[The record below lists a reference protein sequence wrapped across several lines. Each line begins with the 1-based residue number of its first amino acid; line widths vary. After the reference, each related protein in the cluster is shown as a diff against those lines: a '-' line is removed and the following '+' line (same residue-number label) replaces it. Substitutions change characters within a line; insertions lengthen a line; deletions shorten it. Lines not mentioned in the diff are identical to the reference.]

1 MEPDRFEA
9 WLRALAATPSRRT
22 FVGTAIGGLLAA
34 RARGVQAKPA
44 RQATSAAATPVAP
57 TSVCVNPDRT
67 GLQQRSPGDL
77 VAYEEL
83 TANGDPNF
91 PPGSRIWRVLYV
103 STGRDNTERTLVC
116 GLVVAPEHGAKVF
129 DGPDGPRGRAV
140 SWSHGTRGLIPRCL
154 ASSDPAGSLWG
165 PTAEGINLV
174 HWSDKEDGTGPQG
187 TAVDGI
193 LAGMTGAGWIVT
205 ASDLYADLWGGTTLE
220 PFIIGKIEGAN
231 GTDLVRAAHY
241 LMTAVGLPTGVESY
255 DVVSAGHSQGGH
267 SALWMAQLLEP
278 YSEATA
284 SKDSPSLALAGV
296 VLEAPA
302 AVLITQPGDPDT
314 SLGAGLFDWT
324 LPAEA
329 PELGDQEAIGLMFSY
344 VFGSWASYAAGAQPN
359 PEAMPAFP
367 PSPAGLDLSAV
378 VTPEAEEVV
387 QSIAELCWSDTDL
400 VTPLITPFAKTS
412 FFTPALADG
421 PKING
426 LIHGNFDTIC
436 AGNPSPEMAA
446 WCDWSRYNVAGPRG
460 ASSLPKLPRRGDA
473 LAPVLIAAGNND
485 VVVHCVA
492 PPSAPDTV
500 PSGSDCVP
508 AALYAALA
516 QDYCP
521 AGEPRGSL
529 TLNIWQAEK
538 GVNEAGHE
546 DIPGLLAT
554 ADLKTPR
561 FQGSPL
567 QRFIAA
573 AFDRTLQPGC
583 TATVVNGGTS

>member
-1 MEPDRFEA
+1 VEPDRFES
-9 WLRALAATPSRRT
+9 WLRSIAATPSRRT
-22 FVGTAIGGLLAA
+22 FIGTAIGGLLTS
-34 RARGVQAKPA
+34 RARGTRAEPA
-44 RQATSAAATPVAP
+44 RQATPVGATPVAP
-57 TSVCVNPDRT
+57 TGVCVNPDRT

-83 TANGDPNF
+83 AANGDPHF

-116 GLVVAPEHGAKVF
+116 GVVIAPEHGPKIF
-129 DGPDGPRGRAV
+129 DGPEGPRGRVV

-154 ASSDPAGSLWG
+154 AASDPAGSIWG
-165 PTAEGINLV
+165 PTPEGINLV
-174 HWSDKEDGTGPQG
+174 AWSNNANGTGPQG
-187 TAVDGI
+187 TAADGI
-193 LAGMTGAGWIVT
+193 LTGMTAAGWMVT

-231 GTDLVRAAHY
+231 GIDLVRAAHH
-241 LMTAVGLPTGVESY
+241 LMSAVGLPTGTDQY

-267 SALWMAQLLEP
+267 AALWMGQLLEP
-278 YSEATA
+278 YAEATA
-284 SKDSPSLALAGV
+284 TADSPSLALSGV

-314 SLGAGLFDWT
+314 TFGSGLFDWT

-344 VFGSWASYAAGAQPN
+344 VFGAWASYAAGDEPN

-367 PSPAGLDLSAV
+367 PSPDGLDLAAV
-378 VTPEAEEVV
+378 VTPGAEEVV

-400 VTPLITPFAKTS
+400 VTPLITPFANTS
-412 FFTPALADG
+412 FFTPALAQGPTIDG
-421 PKING
+421 VM
-426 LIHGNFDTIC
+426 HGNFDTTC
-436 AGNPSPEMAA
+436 AGTPAPKMAA
-446 WCDWSRYNVAGPRG
+446 WCDWMRYNVAGPRSS
-460 ASSLPKLPRRGDA
+460 SSLPKLPRRGDT

-492 PPSAPDTV
+492 PSSAPNAV

-516 QDYCP
+516 EDYCP
-521 AGEPRGSL
+521 AGRPQGSL
-529 TLNIWQAEK
+529 TLSIFRAEP
-538 GVNEAGHE
+538 GINEAGHE
-546 DIPGLLAT
+546 DIAGLLAT
-554 ADLKTPR
+554 ADLKAPR
-561 FQGSPL
+561 FEGSPL
-567 QRFIAA
+567 QRFITA
-573 AFDRTLQPGC
+573 AFEGTLDPGC
-583 TATVVNGGTS
+583 TATVVNSR